1 MYPKKVVDINILKCF
16 AKNSR
21 LQILFEEGRMY
32 VNAIAETQGQDD
44 AAGGGEPTAENLF
57 LIEQGEI
64 EEAKIAD
71 ATGKEPLT
79 QVQWAEFT
87 DEPISAFRMYF
98 KELHEG
104 HLLSVQQEK
113 ALVRE
118 KEKGNAASR
127 EELIV
132 CNLRLVVRVAKRYM
146 KRGVQFLDLI
156 QEGNLGLIK
165 GIDRFASIGG
175 HRISTYVTWWIRQS
189 IGRAV
194 SDQARMIR
202 VPVHMEMFLGRRR
215 RTIKHLLE
223 VLKRMP
229 EQEELVQ
236 YMYQE
241 DRESHRTEECGLVRG
256 VDETRILKALR
267 KKMRLAEE
275 VEAREY
281 AISLEWLLE
290 EGENTKF
297 RDYLE
302 DTEGDLE
309 TEMQHKQEIEIVLG
323 LLETLTRS
331 EQEILSLRFGLN
343 SNEPP
348 QTLDAIAARRGV
360 SRERIRQ
367 VEAKALGKLKKQ
379 IARILR

>member
-1 MYPKKVVDINILKCF
+1 
-16 AKNSR
+16 
-21 LQILFEEGRMY
+21 
-32 VNAIAETQGQDD
+32 
-44 AAGGGEPTAENLF
+44 
-57 LIEQGEI
+57 
-64 EEAKIAD
+64 
-71 ATGKEPLT
+71 
-79 QVQWAEFT
+79 
-87 DEPISAFRMYF
+87 
-98 KELHEG
+98 
-104 HLLSVQQEK
+104 
-113 ALVRE
+113 
-118 KEKGNAASR
+118 
-127 EELIV
+127 
-132 CNLRLVVRVAKRYM
+132 
-146 KRGVQFLDLI
+146 
-156 QEGNLGLIK
+156 
-165 GIDRFASIGG
+165 
-175 HRISTYVTWWIRQS
+175 
-189 IGRAV
+189 
-194 SDQARMIR
+194 MIR

-323 LLETLTRS
+323 LLETLARS